1 MMPAAHIKKVI
12 DFNARFRS
20 LLEVLKLIAVSQYH
34 TLEKKLTTFEELT
47 QIINEFFA
55 SIDIHELD
63 HPFLKPG
70 NRPMG
75 IVAMTSDAGL
85 LGGLNMQ
92 VMSRAIDLV
101 KANGGKLIVVG
112 EKGQGYAQD
121 ANLGFAFFPGVS
133 DADRY
138 TQAFE
143 LRDYLTQKVM
153 AGELG
158 AVTVVYPRP
167 LSVVMIRVEM
177 EKLLPLDMPE
187 KKETNAASL
196 QSKAVIL
203 ESRPEDIIEYLL
215 YILMGERL
223 YEIFGLSRLAEQ
235 AARFTHLEES
245 CNKILDMNKKLLL
258 QYFKRRHEIIDQN
271 MREIFCASKTIYA
284 KRK

>member
-1 MMPAAHIKKVI
+1 MMPASAIKKTI

-34 TLEKKLTTFEELT
+34 TLEKKLATFEELT
-47 QIINEFFA
+47 QIINQFFE
-55 SIDIHELD
+55 SIDLRDID

-75 IVAMTSDAGL
+75 VVALTSDAGL

-101 KANGGKLIVVG
+101 KQHGGKLIIVG

-121 ANLGFAFFPGVS
+121 ANLGFAFFPGIVDS
-133 DADRY
+133 ERY
-138 TQAFE
+138 AQAFE

-177 EKLLPLDMPE
+177 ETLLPLTMPE
-187 KKETNAASL
+187 SQQANAASL
-196 QSKAVIL
+196 QSKQVIV
-203 ESRPEDIIEYLL
+203 ESKPEDVIEYLL
-215 YILMGERL
+215 YVLMGERL

-245 CNKILDMNKKLLL
+245 CGKILEMNKKLLL

-271 MREIFCASKTIYA
+271 MREIFCTSKTIYA

>member
-1 MMPAAHIKKVI
+1 MMPASAIKKTI

-34 TLEKKLTTFEELT
+34 TLEKKLATFEELT
-47 QIINEFFA
+47 QIINEFFDA
-55 SIDIHELD
+55 IDVRDLD

-75 IVAMTSDAGL
+75 VVAITSDAGL

-92 VMSRAIDLV
+92 VMSRALDLA
-101 KANGGKLIVVG
+101 KNQNGKLIIVG

-121 ANLGFAFFPGVS
+121 AGMSFAYFPGVVDS
-133 DADRY
+133 ERY
-138 TQAFE
+138 AQAFE

-158 AVTVVYPRP
+158 PVTVVYPRP
-167 LSVVMIRVEM
+167 LSIVMIRVEM
-177 EKLLPLDMPE
+177 ETLLPLSMPE
-187 KKETNAASL
+187 KPAGSAASL
-196 QSKAVIL
+196 QSKAVIV
-203 ESRPEDIIEYLL
+203 ESRPEDVIEYLL
-215 YILMGERL
+215 YVLMGERL

-245 CNKILDMNKKLLL
+245 CSKIQDMNKKLLL
-258 QYFKRRHEIIDQN
+258 QYFKRRHEVIDQN
-271 MREIFCASKTIYA
+271 MREIFCAAKTMHVEL
-284 KRK
+284 